1 MYMQNHYGLS
11 MEDIQA
17 ISQAIGIE
25 KRNLYTQKLED
36 ISKIYKIDIREL
48 NVSATAEE
56 SVASSEL
63 IK

>member
-1 MYMQNHYGLS
+1 MQNHYGLS

-25 KRNLYTQKLED
+25 ERNLYTQKIED

-48 NVSATAEE
+48 NDILERCKGNEE
-56 SVASSEL
+56 EL
-63 IK
+63 ER